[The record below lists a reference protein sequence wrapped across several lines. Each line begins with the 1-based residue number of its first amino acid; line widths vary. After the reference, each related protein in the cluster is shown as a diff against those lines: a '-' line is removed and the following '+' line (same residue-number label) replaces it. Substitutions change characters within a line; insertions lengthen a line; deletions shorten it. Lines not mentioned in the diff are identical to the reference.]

1 MGFDSSAIHRAGWP
15 NADPEVGAAGE
26 APRHD
31 PANSLGLFRLPKKRK
46 RRANIAVWAA
56 MVDLLCIGLAFTVSS
71 YFRLGFLDMDQI
83 SRILVTVLPIYLV
96 AALNSQALQVTVL
109 LDGFRSLWKA
119 SAAFFFAAVS
129 VLLIAF
135 FMKIGADFSRLVF
148 GFGTALALL
157 LLVAWRSA
165 MARIGTVYLGK
176 SPFANLCIYDD
187 VARSD
192 QSGEG
197 AVDAKSH
204 GLSPNPN
211 DPLSV
216 DRLARLAYGMDSVIV
231 HCSPEKRASWAFMLK
246 SLDVPVEIVTPE
258 LTALH
263 PLGIRQRSG
272 HTSLVLSIGSM
283 SWQQTA
289 LKRAFDLVAVLAI
302 LPVLLPVLLL
312 ISMLVKLDSPGPAL
326 FKQQRIGL
334 GNRPF
339 QILKFRTMRVDQS
352 DENGH
357 ISTTRNDQRITRLGQ
372 FLRRTSLD
380 EIPQFLNVLLG
391 DMSLVGPRPHARGSR
406 AGDELFWDIDTRY
419 WHRHVV
425 KPGLTGLAQVRG
437 FRGATEMKSD
447 LSNRLQADLEYVSD
461 WSLRNDI
468 RILMQTFTVLL
479 HKNAY

>member
-1 MGFDSSAIHRAGWP
+1 MGLDSSVVHQAGRLT
-15 NADPEVGAAGE
+15 GASGSDALG
-26 APRHD
+26 HD
-31 PANSLGLFRLPKKRK
+31 IASSSSLLPLSKKRK
-46 RRANIAVWAA
+46 RRASVAVWTAI
-56 MVDLLCIGLAFTVSS
+56 VDLLCIGIAFTAAS
-71 YFRLGFLDMDQI
+71 YFRLGFLDVDQI
-83 SRILVTVLPIYLV
+83 SRILVTVLPIYLG

-119 SAAFFFAAVS
+119 SAAFLFAAVT

-148 GFGTALALL
+148 GSGTALALL
-157 LLVAWRSA
+157 LLVVWRSII
-165 MARIGTVYLGK
+165 ARIGTAYLGK

-187 VARSD
+187 VARND
-192 QSGEG
+192 RSGEG

-204 GLSPNPN
+204 GLTPNPN

-231 HCSPEKRASWAFMLK
+231 HCSPAKRVPWTFMLK

-272 HTSLVLSIGSM
+272 QTSLVLSTGSM
-283 SWQQTA
+283 SWQQVA
-289 LKRAFDLVAVLAI
+289 LKRAFDLVVTLAVLPA
-302 LPVLLPVLLL
+302 LLPVLLVVAIL
-312 ISMLVKLDSPGPAL
+312 IKLDSPGPAL

-339 QILKFRTMRVDQS
+339 LILKFRTMRVDQS
-352 DENGH
+352 DENGNV
-357 ISTTRNDQRITRLGQ
+357 STARDDQRITRLGR

-468 RILMQTFTVLL
+468 RILMQTFAVLL